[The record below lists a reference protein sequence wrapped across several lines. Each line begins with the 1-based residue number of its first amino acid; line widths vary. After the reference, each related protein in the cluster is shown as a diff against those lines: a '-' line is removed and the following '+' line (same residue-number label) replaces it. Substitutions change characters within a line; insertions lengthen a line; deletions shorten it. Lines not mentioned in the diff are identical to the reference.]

1 MCIKLS
7 ILGFVVRGG
16 SARLST
22 EALEA
27 QKVAQG
33 VVSWIDSVDQSS
45 IEQEV
50 MQVVESEGWQV
61 VNAAAAG
68 LEGGMGVTAAIA
80 ASTVA
85 VPTVQSSTAQS
96 STAKLLEATPLV
108 AVSKAV
114 SSAVVPSAR
123 VPVQASAT
131 VPAVAAHTPVPTT
144 NDTPQSAK
152 RTRSN
157 APSPAVAFGV
167 AQHSVNVSTVAAPTT
182 SATPLKRKATD
193 TPGSVT
199 RSGAKRAAL
208 HISHRV
214 EGPSFA
220 IFADP
225 PAVSAPASAMSA
237 TAAAV
242 EARPTVYT
250 TAVGTHSV
258 PSPAAPSV
266 VPAELKLV
274 SALSSTTA
282 TTATTAPQGSALSG
296 GAARTSSWAPVSISR
311 PPPANLAGAASLTA
325 AASTS
330 QGSAQSGAAVKT
342 FNPKPAFLSNIL
354 GSSSRVTSFIGASSA
369 GSSSS
374 SAEASTTASRSANA
388 SASMSSSAV
397 PIARSSAPT
406 TKRSPLKAM
415 PLTLQ
420 QQIQIR
426 AGQRLNSTHGA
437 NDGPH
442 GSGAV
447 NKEGAVDRAAK
458 WVKPAPVEEPNNL
471 QQSLERQ
478 LGALR

>member
-1 MCIKLS
+1 
-7 ILGFVVRGG
+7 
-16 SARLST
+16 
-22 EALEA
+22 
-27 QKVAQG
+27 
-33 VVSWIDSVDQSS
+33 VSWIDSVDQSTV
-45 IEQEV
+45 EQEV

-61 VNAAAAG
+61 VNSMAVAPTAG
-68 LEGGMGVTAAIA
+68 AAIVPA
-80 ASTVA
+80 TAESTGA
-85 VPTVQSSTAQS
+85 VSTVQSSIAQTA
-96 STAKLLEATPLV
+96 TAKLLEGSPL
-108 AVSKAV
+108 V
-114 SSAVVPSAR
+114 SSAVVSSAR
-123 VPVQASAT
+123 VPVQLS
-131 VPAVAAHTPVPTT
+131 PAEPVVAAPSHTTK
-144 NDTPQSAK
+144 DTPQSAK

-157 APSPAVAFGV
+157 APSPAVASGV

-199 RSGAKRAAL
+199 RSGAKRAA
-208 HISHRV
+208 HHSSHRV
-214 EGPSFA
+214 DGASFT

-225 PAVSAPASAMSA
+225 ATVPAPGKIVTDKVS
-237 TAAAV
+237 TARQVPVSAV
-242 EARPTVYT
+242 EAR
-250 TAVGTHSV
+250 TA
-258 PSPAAPSV
+258 PSPVPPSV
-266 VPAELKLV
+266 IPAELKLV

-282 TTATTAPQGSALSG
+282 TTAPRVSSLSG

-325 AASTS
+325 VASVS
-330 QGSAQSGAAVKT
+330 QSSAQSGAAVKT

-354 GSSSRVTSFIGASSA
+354 GSSSKVTSFIGASSA

-374 SAEASTTASRSANA
+374 SAEASTTASRSVNA
-388 SASMSSSAV
+388 GASVSSSAV
-397 PIARSSAPT
+397 PTVRGSAPI

-426 AGQRLNSTHGA
+426 AEQRINSTHGA
-437 NDGPH
+437 NDGPN
-442 GSGAV
+442 GSSAV
-447 NKEGAVDRAAK
+447 IKEGAVDRAAK

>member
-1 MCIKLS
+1 
-7 ILGFVVRGG
+7 
-16 SARLST
+16 
-22 EALEA
+22 
-27 QKVAQG
+27 
-33 VVSWIDSVDQSS
+33 VSWIDSVDQST

-50 MQVVESEGWQV
+50 MQVVESEGWHV
-61 VNAAAAG
+61 VNTLAMAPTIRVATVSAAT
-68 LEGGMGVTAAIA
+68 ESTGV
-80 ASTVA
+80 

-96 STAKLLEATPLV
+96 ATAEVLEASPLV
-108 AVSKAV
+108 TVSKAA
-114 SSAVVPSAR
+114 SSAVVPSSRAA
-123 VPVQASAT
+123 VQAS
-131 VPAVAAHTPVPTT
+131 PAVPVVATPTPVPTT
-144 NDTPQSAK
+144 KDTPQSVK

-157 APSPAVAFGV
+157 APSPAVAST
-167 AQHSVNVSTVAAPTT
+167 ALLHSVNVSTVAAPT
-182 SATPLKRKATD
+182 SATPLKRKVTD
-193 TPGSVT
+193 TPGSIT

-208 HISHRV
+208 HSSHRA

-225 PAVSAPASAMSA
+225 PAVAASVSVMSA
-237 TAAAV
+237 TATAV
-242 EARPTVYT
+242 EAGPTVYT
-250 TAVGTHSV
+250 AAMGAPIV
-258 PSPAAPSV
+258 PSPVAPSV

-274 SALSSTTA
+274 SALSSTTV
-282 TTATTAPQGSALSG
+282 TTAPQGSSLS

-325 AASTS
+325 AASAS
-330 QGSAQSGAAVKT
+330 QSTAQSGAAVRT

-354 GSSSRVTSFIGASSA
+354 GSSSKLTSFIGASSA

-374 SAEASTTASRSANA
+374 TAEASTTASRSANA
-388 SASMSSSAV
+388 SASVSSSAV
-397 PIARSSAPT
+397 PIVRSSAPT

-420 QQIQIR
+420 QQIQLR
-426 AGQRLNSTHGA
+426 AEQRLNSSHSA

-447 NKEGAVDRAAK
+447 NKESAVDRAAK